1 MKKFLL
7 FVLLTMTSALMT
19 RAENIG
25 VPAECE
31 DVMLQAFYWDSYK
44 TQTATDSKY
53 GRTKWIDL
61 LKDTAAINANFDL
74 VWFPP
79 SASSTG
85 GVGYYH
91 ACLSNQ
97 DGAWGTRAKLTQL
110 INALHAGNTKVLAD
124 IVINHRGNKSTW
136 VDFWQDNFGTYGT
149 YQLTQSHICSGDEA
163 FTDPSSSYYGSTTH
177 GGTDTGTNDG
187 GCRDLDHRSEFV
199 QSWAKAY
206 VQWMLNVMH
215 YDGFRYDMTRGYHG
229 SYLSMYNQTA
239 QPYFSVSEYWEGID
253 KQVNHLRA
261 TNFNTLVFDFPMKYV
276 LCNAIRYSSY
286 SQLVNPSNS
295 LRNRGY
301 RRYAVSFIDNHDTF
315 ERADAQSQEF
325 LGYNVDLSTATVKNK
340 ILQAN
345 AYILMLPGVP
355 CVFYPHW
362 KSYQEEI
369 NAIIALRKKAGIHSE
384 SDVYESVN
392 NNSYEVITYGHRGT
406 LILRL
411 GPNRS
416 RQAPDGYYVALEGG
430 TNGEYTIFAANG
442 TAVDEVET
450 EPTDKCVKFVR
461 DGRMLIR
468 RGNQVFDMTGRIVE

>member
-1 MKKFLL
+1 M
-7 FVLLTMTSALMT
+7 
-19 RAENIG
+19 
-25 VPAECE
+25 
-31 DVMLQAFYWDSYK
+31 
-44 TQTATDSKY
+44 
-53 GRTKWIDL
+53 
-61 LKDTAAINANFDL
+61 
-74 VWFPP
+74 
-79 SASSTG
+79 
-85 GVGYYH
+85 
-91 ACLSNQ
+91 
-97 DGAWGTRAKLTQL
+97 
-110 INALHAGNTKVLAD
+110 
-124 IVINHRGNKSTW
+124 
-136 VDFWQDNFGTYGT
+136 
-149 YQLTQSHICSGDEA
+149 
-163 FTDPSSSYYGSTTH
+163 
-177 GGTDTGTNDG
+177 
-187 GCRDLDHRSEFV
+187 

-215 YDGFRYDMTRGYHG
+215 YDGFRYDMTLGYSG

-253 KQVNHLRA
+253 KQVSHLRA

-325 LGYNVDLSTATVKNK
+325 LGYNVDLRTATVKNK